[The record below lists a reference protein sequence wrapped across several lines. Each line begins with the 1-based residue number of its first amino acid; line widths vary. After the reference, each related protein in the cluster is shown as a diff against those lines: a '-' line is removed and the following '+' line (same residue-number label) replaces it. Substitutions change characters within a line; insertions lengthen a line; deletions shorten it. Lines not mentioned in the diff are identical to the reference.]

1 MPQSTIKPVSQFD
14 NDRWSTYDD
23 FEDYF
28 YLPDDEM
35 EYNIIQWEENH
46 DQEEEEDWD
55 REDAPVEP
63 EEEEDWDAE
72 MEQTKVKQAAD
83 QTQPNEE
90 EKSTKS

>member
-1 MPQSTIKPVSQFD
+1 MPQSTIKPVSPFD

-28 YLPDDEM
+28 YSSDEEM
-35 EYNIIQWEENH
+35 DYNIQWDENH

-55 REDAPVEP
+55 REDVPVEP
-63 EEEEDWDAE
+63 EVEEDWDAE
-72 MEQTKVKQAAD
+72 MEQTEVKQTAD
-83 QTQPNEE
+83 QTKPYEE